1 VSIAVE
7 RDAGLVRVTLDRPQ
21 RRNALTVDGFV
32 ELGRVLTEIAATPTD
47 RAVVITG
54 AGGSFCA
61 GADLSGGVP
70 QESPVRL
77 MGWIHDAARALHRL
91 PQPCVAA
98 VDGPAVGAGMSL
110 ALGCDVVVASS
121 AATFCQVFVKRGLS
135 PDFGSTWLLPRLVGL
150 HTAKRLAMLGDTV
163 TGEQARQLGLVAE
176 VTAPED
182 VLDTATGIARRL
194 ADGPPIALAMTKRLL
209 NASFSTGFDDALDAE
224 AAASAVNTATEDVAE
239 AFAAFAAKRPAV
251 FRGR

>member
-1 VSIAVE
+1 MSIRVE
-7 RDAGLVRVTLDRPQ
+7 RDAGLVRVTLDRPE

-32 ELGRVLTEIAATPTD
+32 ELGRVFTEIAATPTD
-47 RAVVITG
+47 RSVLITG

-70 QESPVRL
+70 EESPMRL

-91 PQPCVAA
+91 PQPIVAA
-98 VDGPAVGAGMSL
+98 VDGPAYGAGMSL
-110 ALGCDVVVASS
+110 ALGCDLVVAST

-150 HTAKRLAMLGDTV
+150 HTAKRLALLGDPV
-163 TGEQARQLGLVAE
+163 TAEQAQRLGLVTE

-182 VLDTATGIARRL
+182 LLATATGLARRL
-194 ADGPPIALAMTKRLL
+194 ADGPPLALAMTKRML

-224 AAASAVNTATEDVAE
+224 AAASSTLTASQDVAE
-239 AFAAFAAKRPAV
+239 AFAAFAEKRPAR